1 MSMFRN
7 LFRRQDESSAAVI
20 KFGLF
25 ALVLLVIVVGATAFT
40 TYEAVHDN
48 YAVEAGRQYAG
59 KNGWDEPNGQNIANT
74 VISASG
80 VKSLRPA
87 VSQYCGCPRNDGIAR
102 TGDSPPCDTQPRF
115 TNGNMQSHYV
125 EVSAVFTPTLVKL
138 LPMPWT
144 FTEKSVTRIRY

>member
-48 YAVEAGRQYAG
+48 YAVEAGMQYAG
-59 KNGWDEPNGQNIANT
+59 KNGWDEPNGQNIANI

-80 VKSLRPA
+80 VKSLRPT
-87 VSQYCGCPRNDGIAR
+87 VSQYCGCPREDGITK
-102 TGDSPPCDTQPRF
+102 TGDPPPCTAQLRC
-115 TNGNMQSHYV
+115 TGGGMQSHYV
-125 EVSAVFTPTLVKL
+125 EVSAVFSPTLAKL
-138 LPMPWT
+138 LPVPWT
-144 FTEKSVTRIRY
+144 FTEKSVMRIR